1 MDTLKNLVKLIK
13 NILEEFITFIRL
25 HYIQIILLVI
35 ISCLILVV
43 YKFGNKLKNTI
54 KSICNDIYKIEIKN
68 IVYIL
73 LISIVF
79 SLIFELLRNIIP
91 SLLNIHLNFSIDI
104 DYLTIY
110 SCILSLVL
118 PLAIMLIEKINNKQD
133 YIVVETYLK
142 NTMMFPFVI
151 YFCVNL
157 AILTILNEQYYFIF
171 TCFLSIYFILYMYY
185 KSFKLLS
192 DLRYEKEK
200 IGETR
205 YEIVNDDLQDQ
216 IRHFDNTNIIGQ
228 YLKFGIKVERYD
240 YINTFDYKKIN
251 VYPVHDLRKIE
262 QYNYKIIDKIAKKLK
277 TVNMDYIEKNNLSD
291 DINKKEDVRPKIVIG
306 LLDIGATTQKD
317 RSCITIYYDS
327 NYKQNALDIISLV
340 SEKIY
345 ITSETNNHFY
355 IKANY
360 EYLQNDCIKAINDSS
375 STLLSNNLNK
385 YLDIYKDYIKG
396 IRSNIGDYSYDVAY
410 GQTHSFYEP
419 RAYEILKLIREDI
432 RDYTQ
437 IIIKQDNAYLMNELI
452 SFLYSMILYSYTNN
466 ELLSI
471 QYLHSIYNY
480 FNFQSLKLTDNEHSY
495 RKIKLELFE
504 FIGLVEYDIKLDNM
518 EFCKDVLLVCN
529 KTISSVL
536 FDLSKKN
543 DKYFFQYLRKIFK
556 FINDINDKLEQ
567 IQYSENEANIK
578 MTKIYKEIL
587 INYNCNY
594 FATLSYVINK
604 WEENNKDISNILSVY
619 KNYNIEEL
627 TNTLLETIHKDYN
640 DKTYSWDLLEDHDL
654 DESDGMWNV
663 NTSSYLIH
671 FYCLLLDKRN
681 SSNIKLP
688 LSYPLS
694 THANVLIKE
703 FETLNNTDLVD
714 KVNKLVLAIDDDE
727 KQYIRN
733 TPISL
738 EKVDL
743 FKNKFRENY
752 YKDAELYNILNT
764 TNNVKRVK
772 NRKKGI
778 NYIGLNNIVDKTYF
792 LSKMPNDR
800 AIVWTNFEDGF
811 ANAFIRSE
819 ENKYANLLEKN
830 SALVDSKIL
839 FYFENNDIDYN
850 KCIIFADYSAIH
862 DILQYSNISYR
873 IPDDVKYD
881 GLKSSHYFNFKNN
894 YIPIFSING
903 LKEDCIYLLN
913 IDELGKM
920 EKYCDDFEIKINDFY
935 NNNKLINDFMKSK
948 VSGLDLQG
956 EERKNHLL
964 ESVNIYIREYVRF
977 DDKQM
982 KGIKFKK

>member
-1 MDTLKNLVKLIK
+1 MIKLVK
-13 NILEEFITFIRL
+13 NILEALIQFILF
-25 HYIQIILLVI
+25 HYIQIILVVTILCLV
-35 ISCLILVV
+35 LVL
-43 YKFGNKLKNTI
+43 YKFRNKLKNQI
-54 KSICNDIYKIEIKN
+54 KKVCKNIYKIEIKN
-68 IVYIL
+68 IIYIL
-73 LISIVF
+73 FLSII
-79 SLIFELLRNIIP
+79 LTIIFELMRYSIP
-91 SLLNIHLNFSIDI
+91 SLLSIHLNFSFNI

-133 YIVVETYLK
+133 FIVVETYLK

-157 AILTILNEQYYFIF
+157 AILTTLNDQYYFIF
-171 TCFLSIYFILYMYY
+171 TSIISIGFILFMYY

-216 IRHFDNTNIIGQ
+216 IKHFDNSNIIGQ

-240 YINTFDYKKIN
+240 YISTYNYKKIN
-251 VYPVHDLRKIE
+251 IYPVHDLRKIE
-262 QYNYKIIDKIAKKLK
+262 QYNYKIIDKIVKKLK
-277 TVNMDYIEKNNLSD
+277 IINKDYIEKNDLD
-291 DINKKEDVRPKIVIG
+291 DNIDKKEDTKPMIVIG

-317 RSCITIYYDS
+317 RSCISIYYDA
-327 NYKQNALDIISLV
+327 NYIKEVQNIVNLLTD
-340 SEKIY
+340 KIY
-345 ITSETNNHFY
+345 ITSEANNHFY

-410 GQTHSFYEP
+410 EQTHSIYEP

-437 IIIKQDNAYLMNELI
+437 VILKQDNAYLMNELI

-471 QYLHSIYNY
+471 QYLHNLYNY
-480 FNFQSLKLTDNEHSY
+480 FNFQSIKLTDNKYSY

-504 FIGLVEYDIKLDNM
+504 FIGIAEYDINLDNM
-518 EFCKDVLLVCN
+518 EFCKNVLLVCN
-529 KTISSVL
+529 KTIGNVL
-536 FDLSKKN
+536 FDLSKEN
-543 DKYFFQYLRKIFK
+543 DQYFFQYLRKIFK

-578 MTKIYKEIL
+578 LTKIYKEIL
-587 INYNCNY
+587 KNYNCNF
-594 FATLSYVINK
+594 FATLSYVIIN
-604 WEENNKDISNILSVY
+604 WEKKNKDVSNILNFY
-619 KNYNIEEL
+619 KNYDIEEL
-627 TNTLLETIHKDYN
+627 TNILLNTIDKDYN

-654 DESDGMWNV
+654 DEADGMWNV
-663 NTSSYLIH
+663 NTSSYLQH
-671 FYCLLLDKRN
+671 LYCLLLDRRN
-681 SSNIKLP
+681 SNNIQLP
-688 LSYPLS
+688 LSYQLS
-694 THANVLIKE
+694 THSDTLIKE
-703 FETLNNTDLVD
+703 FEKLNNKILID
-714 KVNKLVLAIDDDE
+714 KVNKLVSNISDEE

-738 EKVDL
+738 EKIDL
-743 FKNKFRENY
+743 FKSKFIENY
-752 YKDAELYNILNT
+752 YKNAELYNILNA
-764 TNNVKRVK
+764 TNNVIRVK

-778 NYIGLNNIVDKTYF
+778 NYIGLNNIIDKTYF
-792 LSKMPNDR
+792 LPKMPNDR
-800 AIVWTNFEDGF
+800 TIIWTNFEDGF

-819 ENKYANLLEKN
+819 EKKYSKLLEKE
-830 SALVDSKIL
+830 SDLSVLDIL
-839 FYFENNDIDYN
+839 SYFDNDNIDY
-850 KCIIFADYSAIH
+850 KDYIIFADYSAMH
-862 DILQYSNISYR
+862 NILQYSNISYS
-873 IPDDVKYD
+873 IPNNIKYD
-881 GLKSSHYFNFKNN
+881 GLESSHYFNYKDN
-894 YIPIFSING
+894 YIPIYSING
-903 LKEDCIYLLN
+903 LNEDYIYLFN

-920 EKYCDDFEIKINDFY
+920 EKYCDDFEIEIKDFY
-935 NNNKLINDFMKSK
+935 NNNKLIDEFMTSK
-948 VSGLDLQG
+948 VNGLDLQG
-956 EERKNHLL
+956 SERKNHLL
-964 ESVNIYIREYVRF
+964 ESVNLYIREYIRF
-977 DDKQM
+977 DNKKM